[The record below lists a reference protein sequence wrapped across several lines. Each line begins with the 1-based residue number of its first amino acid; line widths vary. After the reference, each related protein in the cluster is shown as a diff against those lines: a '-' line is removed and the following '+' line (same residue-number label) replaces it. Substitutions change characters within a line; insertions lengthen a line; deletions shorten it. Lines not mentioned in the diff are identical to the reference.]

1 MMGTIVK
8 DSFSERLAAMN
19 SHWKRYLLEGKFEQ
33 SIEFIVAVNS
43 LVDSFNRLR
52 MSGLV
57 RLCEGLE
64 SEAFAKL
71 STESAHPISSD
82 DQESIQKKIDTLNG
96 MVESMLLSQEAC
108 RHQEKGRSNAFIE
121 TKDDPWIKPRNVLV
135 VADNHGFYVANELK
149 EQLSFFGFRIEII
162 AREDNPAI
170 DSAPLAVIL

>member
-1 MMGTIVK
+1 MMGNIVK

-64 SEAFAKL
+64 NDAFAKL
-71 STESAHPISSD
+71 STESAHPISSG
-82 DQESIQKKIDTLNG
+82 DQ
-96 MVESMLLSQEAC
+96 
-108 RHQEKGRSNAFIE
+108 
-121 TKDDPWIKPRNVLV
+121 
-135 VADNHGFYVANELK
+135 
-149 EQLSFFGFRIEII
+149 
-162 AREDNPAI
+162 
-170 DSAPLAVIL
+170 